1 MNRNFL
7 WTFAIIS
14 VSFVFWFCGF
24 SEAQTLPSQPD
35 AQSNIS
41 SKSAT
46 NQQKGPSQKQPRRW
60 SEKNRRPKIPQ
71 PERNRLG
78 ERQTKK
84 AVSRRKRKKLRRSGG
99 IKTGRKKRNA
109 NTLSSENSDSNA
121 NRRITGQKELNVKT
135 ERIDDVPL
143 LIKMM
148 IKMGIQE
155 AIDNH
160 IRVQNHQRELSW
172 GWTAVIWLA
181 YILSEGD
188 HRKVAVEQYIGG
200 MQNTLTAL
208 TGMVIEEADF
218 TDDRL
223 TNLAKYLNQEEL
235 WHKIEDEISGQSI
248 EAYELPEKT
257 CRVDATTVSGYHETY
272 EDGIFQFG
280 HSKDDP
286 GRAQIKV
293 MTGCLD
299 PLGMPLATDVVSG
312 ERADDGLYAPIIS
325 RISDMLQKKGVLYVG
340 DCKLSSFD
348 NRLHIKGKVKGHY
361 LCPLPNTGRTSEEME
376 AWIAQG
382 NLKDEKDEL
391 IKYVVETDQG
401 EQELKAKG
409 YEKEREQSAQIEGRE
424 IKWKERVLIV
434 KSAAHE
440 KQKKK
445 GLERRLSN
453 SEKKLNTLTP
463 PRGPGKRQITDE
475 AKLIES
481 AQAILK
487 KHRVEDF
494 LTYEYVKEVE
504 RETKYVGRGRG
515 SANRERKVTEK
526 IRYQITKVE
535 RNEEKIAA
543 QIKKYGW
550 KAYVTDVPKERLGFI
565 DVVQSYRK
573 QYRVERIFNRL
584 KSRLNIA
591 PLYVKKKHQI
601 KGITHLL
608 TVGVRVYTLIEFVV
622 RRSLQRSNEKLV
634 GLHLENPKKATD
646 IPTCERLL
654 KAFSKITLTII
665 KVGDSDLQH
674 LTPLSKLQT
683 DILNH
688 LGFDSSI
695 YKNLEKLQI

>member
-1 MNRNFL
+1 MNRNFVWIL
-7 WTFAIIS
+7 GIIS
-14 VSFVFWFCGF
+14 VSFVFWLSHFA
-24 SEAQTLPSQPD
+24 EAQALPTQPD
-35 AQSNIS
+35 AQSNIR
-41 SKSAT
+41 SKSAP
-46 NQQKGPSQKQPRRW
+46 NQQKGPSQKQPRGW
-60 SEKNRRPKIPQ
+60 SEQNRRPQVPR
-71 PERNRLG
+71 PERNRLAEG
-78 ERQTKK
+78 KTKK
-84 AVSRRKRKKLRRSGG
+84 AVSRRKRKKARQSDG
-99 IKTGRKKRNA
+99 IQTAKRKRKA
-109 NTLSSENSDSNA
+109 NGLSSENTDSKA
-121 NRRITGQKELNVKT
+121 NQRTKAQKELKVKT
-135 ERIDDVPL
+135 ERVDDVPL
-143 LIKMM
+143 LIKAMV
-148 IKMGIQE
+148 KMGIQE

-200 MQNTLTAL
+200 MQDTLKAL
-208 TGMVIEEADF
+208 TGMVIEPADF

-223 TNLAKYLNQEEL
+223 TNLAKYLSQEQL
-235 WHKIEDEISGQSI
+235 WHKIEEQISGQSI
-248 EAYELPEKT
+248 AAYELPEET
-257 CRVDATTVSGYHETY
+257 CRVDATTVSGYHEVD
-272 EDGIFQFG
+272 EGGLFQFG

-286 GRAQIKV
+286 DRAQIKV
-293 MTGCLD
+293 MTGSLD

-325 RISDMLQKKGVLYVG
+325 RISSMLQRKDILYVG

-348 NRLHIKGKVKGHY
+348 NRLHIKGKVEGHY
-361 LCPLPNTGRTSEEME
+361 LCPLPNTGKTSEEMQE
-376 AWIAQG
+376 WIAQG

-391 IKYVVETDQG
+391 IKYVVKTDKG
-401 EQELKAKG
+401 EPELKAKG
-409 YEKEREQSAQIEGRE
+409 YEQEREQSGQIEGRE
-424 IKWKERVLIV
+424 IKWIERVLIV
-434 KSAAHE
+434 KSPAHE
-440 KQKKK
+440 KQKQK

-453 SEKKLNTLTP
+453 AEKKLNRLTP
-463 PRGPGKRQITDE
+463 ARGPGKRQITDE

-481 AQAILK
+481 AQGILK

-550 KAYVTDVPKERLGFI
+550 KAYVTDVPKQRLAFI
-565 DVVQSYRK
+565 DVVQAYRK
-573 QYRVERIFNRL
+573 QYQVERIFNRL

-608 TVGVRVYTLIEFVV
+608 MVGVRVYTLIEFVV

-665 KVGDSDLQH
+665 KLGDSDLKH

-683 DILNH
+683 DILKH

-695 YKNLEKLQI
+695 E

>member
-7 WTFAIIS
+7 CTFGIIS

-60 SEKNRRPKIPQ
+60 SEKNRRQQIPQ

-78 ERQTKK
+78 EGKTKK
-84 AVSRRKRKKLRRSGG
+84 AVSRRKRKKARQSDG
-99 IKTGRKKRNA
+99 IKTGKRKRSA
-109 NTLSSENSDSNA
+109 NTLSSENRDSNA
-121 NRRITGQKELNVKT
+121 NKRTKGQKELNVRT
-135 ERIDDVPL
+135 ERVDDVPL
-143 LIKMM
+143 LIKTMV
-148 IKMGIQE
+148 KMGIQE

-188 HRKVAVEQYIGG
+188 HRKVSVEQYIGG
-200 MQNTLTAL
+200 MQDTLKAL
-208 TGMVIEEADF
+208 TGMVIEPADF
-218 TDDRL
+218 ADDRL
-223 TNLAKYLNQEEL
+223 TNLAKYLSQEEL
-235 WHKIEDEISGQSI
+235 WHKIEEEISGQSI

-257 CRVDATTVSGYHETY
+257 CRVDATTVSGYHEAH
-272 EDGIFQFG
+272 ESGLFQFG

-286 GRAQIKV
+286 DRAQIKV

-325 RISDMLQKKGVLYVG
+325 RINGMLQKKDILYVG

-361 LCPLPNTGRTSEEME
+361 LCPLPNTGKTSEEME
-376 AWIAQG
+376 DWIAQG

-391 IKYVVETDQG
+391 IKYVVKTDKG

-409 YEKEREQSAQIEGRE
+409 YEKEREQSGQIEGQD
-424 IKWKERVLIV
+424 IKWKERVMIV
-434 KSAAHE
+434 KSPAHE
-440 KQKKK
+440 KQKQK

-453 SEKKLNTLTP
+453 AEEKLNRLTP
-463 PRGPGKRQITDE
+463 ARGPGKRQITDE

-535 RNEEKIAA
+535 RNEEKKAV

-550 KAYVTDVPKERLGFI
+550 KAYVTDVSKERLGFI

-646 IPTCERLL
+646 IPTCERVL

>member
-1 MNRNFL
+1 M
-7 WTFAIIS
+7 
-14 VSFVFWFCGF
+14 
-24 SEAQTLPSQPD
+24 
-35 AQSNIS
+35 
-41 SKSAT
+41 
-46 NQQKGPSQKQPRRW
+46 
-60 SEKNRRPKIPQ
+60 
-71 PERNRLG
+71 
-78 ERQTKK
+78 
-84 AVSRRKRKKLRRSGG
+84 
-99 IKTGRKKRNA
+99 
-109 NTLSSENSDSNA
+109 
-121 NRRITGQKELNVKT
+121 
-135 ERIDDVPL
+135 
-143 LIKMM
+143 
-148 IKMGIQE
+148 KMG
-155 AIDNH
+155 
-160 IRVQNHQRELSW
+160 
-172 GWTAVIWLA
+172 
-181 YILSEGD
+181 Y
-188 HRKVAVEQYIGG
+188 
-200 MQNTLTAL
+200 
-208 TGMVIEEADF
+208 F
-218 TDDRL
+218 
-223 TNLAKYLNQEEL
+223 NLATAK
-235 WHKIEDEISGQSI
+235 
-248 EAYELPEKT
+248 
-257 CRVDATTVSGYHETY
+257 
-272 EDGIFQFG
+272 
-280 HSKDDP
+280 
-286 GRAQIKV
+286 
-293 MTGCLD
+293 MTLCLD

-494 LTYEYVKEVE
+494 LTYEYVKEDEYVKEVE

-591 PLYVKKKHQI
+591 PLYVKKK
-601 KGITHLL
+601 
-608 TVGVRVYTLIEFVV
+608 VGVRVYTLIEFVV